1 MDFIEEENI
10 IICVKQKKN
19 IPVLLKVAV
28 ERNNK
33 NVLNH
38 KELLARSIIESQ
50 EPNQQNP
57 VQHISA

>member
-10 IICVKQKKN
+10 IICVKQKN

-50 EPNQQNP
+50 EPNKQNP